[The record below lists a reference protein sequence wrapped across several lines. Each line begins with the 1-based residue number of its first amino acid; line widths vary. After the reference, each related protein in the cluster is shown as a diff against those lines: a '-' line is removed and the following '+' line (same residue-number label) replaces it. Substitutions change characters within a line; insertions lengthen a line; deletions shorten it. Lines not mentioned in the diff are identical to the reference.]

1 LRGSPDFLLGV
12 GLGQPPAALEERVEE
27 RAEGQVAV
35 PELEL
40 VCVPVSHPQPYWPA
54 AAVTCAVGG
63 PLPALKAA
71 WKEVDRT
78 VPSCMSNHWHGWRIP
93 PPRDTAEDDSGVAA
107 VEFEEAEVVAA
118 ETEGP

>member
-1 LRGSPDFLLGV
+1 V
-12 GLGQPPAALEERVEE
+12 GLGEPPAALEERVEE
-27 RAEGQVAV
+27 RVEGQVAV

-54 AAVTCAVGG
+54 APVASAVGG
-63 PLPALKAA
+63 PLLAPEAA
-71 WKEVDRT
+71 WKDAVRT
-78 VPSCMSNHWHGWRIP
+78 VPSCMSDHWHRWRIP
-93 PPRDTAEDDSGVAA
+93 PPRYTAQDDSGVAA